1 MTDAFSTASI
11 NADDLALG
19 VRLRETRKR
28 LGITMQE
35 LAARSDLS
43 LGTLSNIERGI
54 NSPSVR
60 TLRTICQAMGIDGAE
75 LFFNGPQHE
84 DASGMVVR
92 EAARKRL
99 NFRDQ
104 RVTKYRITPPTC
116 EHMEG
121 YLLELGA
128 QGGSGEE
135 FYSSP
140 GEKILHVITGKFQV
154 DVEGNSFQLSAGD
167 TFGCRRNVLHRW
179 RNGWDRPTTVLLI
192 NNSHF
197 YV

>member
-1 MTDAFSTASI
+1 MTHVLNDTGAH
-11 NADDLALG
+11 ADDLALG
-19 VRLRETRKR
+19 GRLRETRKQ
-28 LGITMQE
+28 LGITIQE
-35 LAARSDLS
+35 LAARTELS

-60 TLRTICQAMGIDGAE
+60 TLRTICRAMGIDGAQ
-75 LFFNGPQHE
+75 LFLSGPQRE

-140 GEKILHVITGKFQV
+140 GEKILHVIVGKLQV
-154 DVEGNSFQLSAGD
+154 DVEGESFHLGAGD

-179 RNGWDRPTTVLLI
+179 RNGWDESTTVLLI